1 MYLARS
7 TDGRR
12 IPATR
17 DEGGYCPSCN
27 EQLTAK
33 LGEIYEWHWSHKPG
47 QDCSYRKTATF
58 WQYGCIR
65 HYHASVEWEM
75 ETSMGGMEFD
85 GVHPEKRLAL
95 MLAHKLDMIALKAF
109 IEASAQCDLKPVV
122 IFNAKAFERYQFED
136 YRLKHPKR
144 SDNGWIFFFSHAF
157 PGHKRT
163 ASLWLD
169 IEQDKHPH
177 FGLKSGIYNLTYS
190 AESHGVITVSR
201 TPRAKSEPRSGS
213 PLSSTPPTDLTV
225 KRPA

>member
-1 MYLARS
+1 
-7 TDGRR
+7 
-12 IPATR
+12 
-17 DEGGYCPSCN
+17 
-27 EQLTAK
+27 
-33 LGEIYEWHWSHKPG
+33 
-47 QDCSYRKTATF
+47 
-58 WQYGCIR
+58 
-65 HYHASVEWEM
+65 
-75 ETSMGGMEFD
+75 MGGMEFD
-85 GVHPEKRLAL
+85 GIHPEKRLSL

-122 IFNAKAFERYQFED
+122 IFNAKAFERYLFED

-201 TPRAKSEPRSGS
+201 TPRAKSAPRSS
-213 PLSSTPPTDLTV
+213 SSLSSTPLTDLTV